1 MLFVVDEEGDLTVVV
16 VSVMIELMLSKKKE
30 NQWTLMTKLLLWIS
44 LMQSRKMQSSLVT
57 IDEKLSV

>member
-30 NQWTLMTKLLLWIS
+30 NQWTLMTKLLL
-44 LMQSRKMQSSLVT
+44 
-57 IDEKLSV
+57 